1 MFYNNFPQS
10 SHFYDAIVLRIVLS
24 LSTDNS
30 IHDHTQA
37 FTFFTTALSMRDV
50 APSLKISACYVLSV
64 FLTHDSQ
71 AQSLCFEVGLFDTL
85 LGLIYDREP
94 KLRMWA
100 LIVLG
105 KVCGHSF

>member
-1 MFYNNFPQS
+1 MFSHYLTDLLYN
-10 SHFYDAIVLRIVLS
+10 
-24 LSTDNS
+24 
-30 IHDHTQA
+30 QA

-105 KVCGHSF
+105 KVCC